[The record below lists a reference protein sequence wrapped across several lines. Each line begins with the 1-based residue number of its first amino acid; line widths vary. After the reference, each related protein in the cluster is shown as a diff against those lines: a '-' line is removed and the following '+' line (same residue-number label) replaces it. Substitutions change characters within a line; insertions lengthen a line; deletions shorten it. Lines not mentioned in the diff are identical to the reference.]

1 MNSVELGALNAMS
14 YCWNKHDDSFILARA
29 VKAIAGVVK
38 ATFTKYTVSL
48 IEAEA
53 VMKRHPDAWFAE
65 PVTWALAKYKIT
77 HATDTSRQPVTAG
90 SPPPSSATAGSSPSL
105 PQPPVNSP
113 FSFSLKETDTTR
125 VRFID
130 GFQTVADVKD
140 AYKDMRTAAGDSW
153 VANARLTCKQV
164 TKDAVDDI
172 AFNNKDHYAISKFLV
187 TITHPNHRGESIEE
201 VLHVMDKRTGQHKLV
216 RIGSF
221 CEVAGGSTTVG
232 GGGFPGY
239 SEESST
245 RAGLYLKNLKVKDQ
259 KGNDY
264 FPYAQTRFGM
274 GTYDGNNVGNMW
286 SCGFDVLRLQLFQAT
301 GYKFSFQVLVAYLE
315 EIISARGD
323 AQELRRVLSNGHYP
337 MSIHVMHLLL
347 TGIAS
352 SSGYSNLL
360 VEKRSVGEGR
370 LTPDERE
377 GLGLKSCTRQDILET
392 TNWDYS
398 STAMICQPLYSF
410 GIYRSKKSD
419 GTFEYTVY
427 DPHNFEG
434 NPDFYAS
441 PKGQGRESFAS
452 AQDAINHVTG
462 SKGGRNGKI
471 DLFFRGPDAGLCF
484 MRDRMMKTKGRL
496 ESEGKGF

>member
-53 VMKRHPDAWFAE
+53 VMTRHPNAWFAK
-65 PVTWALAKYKIT
+65 PVIRALTEYRVY
-77 HATDTSRQPVTAG
+77 HAEDTSRQSATAS
-90 SPPPSSATAGSSPSL
+90 SPPPSSATAGSPPPS

-113 FSFSLKETDTTR
+113 FSFSLKETDTAR

-130 GFQTVADVKD
+130 GFQTTADVKD
-140 AYKDMRTAAGDSW
+140 AYKEMRAAAGDSW

-172 AFNNKDHYAISKFLV
+172 AFNTKNHYAISKFMV
-187 TITHPNHRGESIEE
+187 TITHPDHRGESIEE

-221 CEVAGGSTTVG
+221 FDVADGSTVG

-239 SEESST
+239 SKASST

-259 KGNDY
+259 DGNDY
-264 FPYAQTRFGM
+264 CPYAQTKFGL
-274 GTYDGNNVGNMW
+274 GEYDSNNVGNMW
-286 SCGFDVLRLQLFQAT
+286 SCGFDVLRLQLYQAT

-323 AQELRRVLSNGHYP
+323 AQELRRSLSNGHYP
-337 MSIHVMHLLL
+337 MSIYVMHLLL

-360 VEKRSVGEGR
+360 VEERSTGESR
-370 LTPDERE
+370 LSPDERE
-377 GLGLKSCTRQDILET
+377 GLGIKTCTRQHILDT

-434 NPDFYAS
+434 SPDFYAS
-441 PKGQGRESFAS
+441 CKGQGRRSFAS
-452 AQDAINHVTG
+452 AQEAIDHVTG
-462 SKGGRNGKI
+462 SKGGCNGKI

>member
-1 MNSVELGALNAMS
+1 MSSVELGALNAMS

-65 PVTWALAKYKIT
+65 PVRRALVEYRVS
-77 HATDTSRQPVTAG
+77 HATDTSRQPATAG
-90 SPPPSSATAGSSPSL
+90 SPPPSSAAAGSSPSL
-105 PQPPVNSP
+105 PQPLVNSP
-113 FSFSLKETDTTR
+113 FSFSLKETDTAR

-130 GFQTVADVKD
+130 GFQTTAGVRD

-164 TKDAVDDI
+164 TKDAADDI
-172 AFNNKDHYAISKFLV
+172 AFNNKDHYAISKFMV
-187 TITHPNHRGESIEE
+187 TITHPDHGGQSIEE
-201 VLHVMDKRTGQHKLV
+201 VLHVMDKKTGQHKLV

-221 CEVAGGSTTVG
+221 CEVADGSTVG
-232 GGGFPGY
+232 GCGFPGY
-239 SEESST
+239 SQVSST
-245 RAGLYLKNLKVKDQ
+245 RAGRYLKNLQVKDQ
-259 KGNDY
+259 DGKDY
-264 FPYAQTRFGM
+264 YPYAQTMFGM
-274 GTYDGNNVGNMW
+274 GKYDSDNVGKMW
-286 SCGFDVLRLQLFQAT
+286 SCGFDVLRMQLFQAT

-323 AQELRRVLSNGHYP
+323 AQELRRSLSNHHYP
-337 MSIHVMHLLL
+337 MTIYVMHLLL

-352 SSGYSNLL
+352 SSGHSNLL
-360 VEKRSVGEGR
+360 VEKGSEGEGR
-370 LTPDERE
+370 LTPGERE
-377 GLGLKSCTRQDILET
+377 ALGIKSCTRQDILDT

-398 STAMICQPLYSF
+398 STVMICQPLYSF
-410 GIYRSKKSD
+410 GIYRSKKRD

-427 DPHNFEG
+427 DPHNFDG
-434 NPDFYAS
+434 SPDFYDS
-441 PKGQGRESFAS
+441 RKGPGLESFAS
-452 AQDAINHVTG
+452 AKAAIHHVTNR
-462 SKGGRNGKI
+462 KGGANGKI
-471 DLFFRGPDAGLCF
+471 DAFFRGPDAGLCF